1 MAGWKKVIVSG
12 STAELAGIT
21 LSGAVNAGTD
31 TDKFLVLDS
40 SGNVDF
46 RTGAQVLS
54 DIGAGAG
61 SGDISSVVAG
71 DGLTGGATTGDATL
85 NVGAGDGISVAADA
99 VAVDATVL
107 RTTGGGVVSGSSQI
121 TMGSDL
127 SGTANNVTVDK
138 VKGVA
143 LESGEVT
150 QLANIDSTTI
160 SSTQWGY
167 VGALNQGLTTT
178 SAVTFATVNTG
189 QGANEL
195 YAMDQAVRTT
205 DAVTFATVNTGQ
217 GANELYAMNQN
228 VQTTDAVTFASVDT
242 GQGANELYA
251 MNQNVRSSDG
261 VTFGSVTS
269 DGSII
274 GKTDTITRF
283 NFDGSTGITTIATAS
298 VEQNLTVGGD
308 LIVNGDLTYLN
319 TTNTAVEDQF
329 ILLGSGSTSA
339 DVGIIFQTGVTEGN
353 AIGTAFFLDN
363 GVSRLSYATA
373 IAHDSTAVTPAAY
386 IPLVFDVTG
395 QGHTAVTDVGNIKI
409 ESGEAYIY
417 V

>member
-1 MAGWKKVIVSG
+1 MAEWKKVIVSG
-12 STAELAGIT
+12 STADLAGLT

-54 DIGAGAG
+54 DIGAGTG
-61 SGDISSVVAG
+61 GGDITEVTAG
-71 DGLTGGATTGDATL
+71 NGLTGGATTGAATL

-121 TMGSDL
+121 TMGGDL
-127 SGTANNVTVDK
+127 SGTANSATVTK
-138 VKGVA
+138 VQGVS
-143 LESGEVT
+143 LTSGEAN

-195 YAMDQAVRTT
+195 YAMDQAV
-205 DAVTFATVNTGQ
+205 Q
-217 GANELYAMNQN
+217 
-228 VQTTDAVTFASVDT
+228 
-242 GQGANELYA
+242 
-251 MNQNVRSSDG
+251 SSDG
-261 VTFGSVTS
+261 VSFAGLSINGDAAFNNVSDVQSFSFSADSSV
-269 DGSII
+269 
-274 GKTDTITRF
+274 
-283 NFDGSTGITTIATAS
+283 TTIATAS
-298 VEQNLTVGGD
+298 VAQNLTVGGD
-308 LIVNGDLTYLN
+308 LIVQGDLTYLN

-329 ILLGSGSTSA
+329 ILLGSGSTPNGA
-339 DVGIIFQTGVTEGN
+339 DIGIIFDGADNESSNTGV
-353 AIGTAFFLDN
+353 AFFWDSD
-363 GVSRLSYATA
+363 VRRLSYATGISA
-373 IAHDSTAVTPAAY
+373 TATSATPAAY

-395 QGHTAVTDVGNIKI
+395 ASHTPDTNVGNIKI

>member
-205 DAVTFATVNTGQ
+205 DAVTFA
-217 GANELYAMNQN
+217 
-228 VQTTDAVTFASVDT
+228 SVDT